1 MFSWNFAT
9 FLRTTFFYRTPSV
22 AASEKKTWNYLAQI
36 HEDSF
41 QGVLGNDS
49 TENFRDPLTTQLTFL
64 LVQGN
69 NINTRKRCEICWRRS
84 GDFIVHFEH
93 ILHILLKFLLLT
105 SKKYMVAGK
114 VPLISSSHI
123 PT

>member
-49 TENFRDPLTTQLTFL
+49 TENFRDPLTTQLTFYLFKVTILTLEKGVKYVDVVLVVL
-64 LVQGN
+64 LFTL
-69 NINTRKRCEICWRRS
+69 NIFYT
-84 GDFIVHFEH
+84 F
-93 ILHILLKFLLLT
+93 
-105 SKKYMVAGK
+105 Y
-114 VPLISSSHI
+114 
-123 PT
+123 